1 MCYTYID
8 GDVDG
13 DALVLLP
20 LLRPVVPLRGRVVA
34 HDKSVLGKLFVEA
47 LGGAAVDEEVQSL
60 RRSHKGGQREEGPH
74 LCVVVSLRG
83 AGCSGDVL

>member
-1 MCYTYID
+1 MNVVFTYID

-34 HDKSVLGKLFVEA
+34 HDQSVLGKLFVEA
-47 LGGAAVDEEVQSL
+47 LGGAAVDVEVQSL

-74 LCVVVSLRG
+74 LVVVS
-83 AGCSGDVL
+83 